1 MAAAPNDGG
10 FAFLAAL
17 LDGES
22 PEALPQLTM
31 PVLSHDLLGAAEFP
45 QTETNWTAV
54 FVSGQGRLPLYTLG
68 SDGCW
73 ARRQERVDNAIDYR

>member
-1 MAAAPNDGG
+1 MAAAPNDVG

-31 PVLSHDLLGAAEFP
+31 SVLSHALLGAAEFP
-45 QTETNWTAV
+45 RFATN
-54 FVSGQGRLPLYTLG
+54 VSVPGQYHLTVYRLG
-68 SDGCW
+68 SHGHC
-73 ARRQERVDNAIDYR
+73 AHRQEWSDNANDYR